1 MSFDNVTK
9 RYSRECKY
17 CGRLMPGLDSGGI
30 QGKALEY
37 EGKQWMFCCLDHK
50 EKWDLGRQTIAELE
64 KGRW

>member
-17 CGRLMPGLDSGGI
+17 CGQVLPGLDSGWV
-30 QGKALEY
+30 QGRALEH
-37 EGKQWMFCCLDHK
+37 EGRQWMFCSLEHK
-50 EKWDLGRQTIAELE
+50 TKWDLGRATIAELE